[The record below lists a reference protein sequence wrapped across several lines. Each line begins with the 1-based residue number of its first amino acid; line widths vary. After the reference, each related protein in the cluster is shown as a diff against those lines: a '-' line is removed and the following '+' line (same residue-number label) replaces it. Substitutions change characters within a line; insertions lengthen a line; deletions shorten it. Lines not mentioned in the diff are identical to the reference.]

1 MHFIQWLLSSCSTS
15 KWPYF
20 QSPKHELLKVNLRYL
35 CPETVRSQK
44 RSKVVSQNWNQE
56 ARRTFQ
62 LSETWKH
69 EARRTSG
76 QKIFGLIHQKFS
88 RTRYVFDFLKRT
100 WNLQIYQRN
109 ELLSMFSKISSW
121 FFSLVLVR
129 FDPIC
134 LKMFIRSSMMSEKL
148 VSSALMTP
156 IFANQIENYSNTH
169 PGILVS
175 ANSDA

>member
-1 MHFIQWLLSSCSTS
+1 MEISPLIVSPCVCEEFSHMNHRTLNEPDLKRTATLYMAASTQPPLQSVHFIQWLLSSCSTS

-109 ELLSMFSKISSW
+109 KLLSMFSKFSSW
-121 FFSLVLVR
+121 FF
-129 FDPIC
+129 P
-134 LKMFIRSSMMSEKL
+134 
-148 VSSALMTP
+148 
-156 IFANQIENYSNTH
+156 
-169 PGILVS
+169 
-175 ANSDA
+175 